1 MRLPLL
7 FAVALVSCSQDVG
20 VSQVARC
27 DGVLQQAEETVDD
40 AFDRDGDGYLDGSND
55 DCVAN
60 YPAEDL
66 DCNDGDPDVHPQTDE
81 VPCNDVDDDCN
92 ADTIDFIDLDA
103 DGFFADP
110 SGQCAEANPGDVFD
124 CDDGDALVNPGLV
137 EVLCDELNN
146 DCDEGTPDGLD
157 QDADGFTECTDC
169 KDLTPSINPGAI
181 EVSCN
186 NLDDDCSEVTLDSP
200 DFDGDGTGECD
211 DCDDTDA
218 AIGPHAED
226 VCDDGDD
233 NDCDGF
239 VDEGCCV
246 PEVCDDLLDNDCN
259 GEIDEGCDYSDTW
272 DLDETMAYSCAWGL
286 VSMNFDK
293 VSIEDLYPLI
303 EVTGVGSG
311 SVPGTMTGSFSSTTE
326 FEVSRLI
333 PGSCDELYTMTGTF
347 TTADEFVGSFT
358 AEFIGGGGCFDC
370 ADQSWFFTG
379 TR

>member
-1 MRLPLL
+1 MRPPIFL
-7 FAVALVSCSQDVG
+7 AVALLSCSQDVG

-40 AFDRDGDGYLDGSND
+40 AFDRDGDGYLDGANE

-60 YPAEDL
+60 YPAADL
-66 DCNDGDPDVHPQTDE
+66 DCDDNDPALHPRAEE
-81 VPCNDVDDDCN
+81 VPCNNVDDDCD
-92 ADTIDFIDLDA
+92 AETPDHVDADA

-110 SGQCAEANPGDVFD
+110 EGKCAELYPEDVFD
-124 CDDGDALVNPGLV
+124 CDDAEALVNPSIT
-137 EVLCDELNN
+137 EVICDELNN
-146 DCDEGTPDGLD
+146 DCDDNTPDGLD
-157 QDADGFTECTDC
+157 QDADEFTECSDC
-169 KDLTPSINPGAI
+169 KDLTPSINPGAVEI
-181 EVSCN
+181 ACN
-186 NLDDDCSEVTLDSP
+186 NLDDDCSEATLDSP

-226 VCDDGDD
+226 VCDDLED

-246 PEVCDDLLDNDCN
+246 PEVCDDLIDNDCN

-272 DLDETMAYSCAWGL
+272 ELDETMAYSCAWGL
-286 VSMNFDK
+286 VSMNFAK
-293 VSIEDLYPLI
+293 VSIDDLYPSI
-303 EVTGVGSG
+303 ELTSVGSG
-311 SVPGTMTGSFSSTTE
+311 SVPGTMVGTFSSSTQ
-326 FEVSRLI
+326 FEATRLL
-333 PGSCDELYTMTGTF
+333 PGSCDELYTITGTF
-347 TTADEFVGSFT
+347 TSRDEFVGSFT
-358 AEFIGGGGCFDC
+358 AEFIGGAGCYDC